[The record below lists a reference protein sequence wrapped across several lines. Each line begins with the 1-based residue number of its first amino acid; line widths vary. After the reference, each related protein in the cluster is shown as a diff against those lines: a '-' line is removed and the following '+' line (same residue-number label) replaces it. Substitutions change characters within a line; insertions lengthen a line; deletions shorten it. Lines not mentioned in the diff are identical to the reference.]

1 MALNETTPQ
10 VNEQAVRS
18 QTTSFSV
25 VPGLRVPFYSTFF
38 RMFNPRLFEAC
49 ARLYGPGRP
58 ELHMLLHLIDLADLR
73 GHELEAALSRT
84 PGIRLAFERRERF
97 VTRAMRA
104 VAALGEPVPL
114 RELARDFCSPR
125 TA

>member
-1 MALNETTPQ
+1 
-10 VNEQAVRS
+10 
-18 QTTSFSV
+18 
-25 VPGLRVPFYSTFF
+25 
-38 RMFNPRLFEAC
+38 
-49 ARLYGPGRP
+49 
-58 ELHMLLHLIDLADLR
+58 MLLHLIDLADLR

-114 RELARDFCSPR
+114 RELARDVCSPR
-125 TA
+125 AA